1 MNTAEKQ
8 HIWKNFLNLYG
19 EQNLGRATR
28 LGVFEGENDYWL
40 ENGLPLIGLDIDTH
54 GEMPTI
60 EIMLENFTH
69 TIKNAQKLKMNFGLN
84 GSDDGL
90 DITDADGATTILRF
104 E

>member
-1 MNTAEKQ
+1 MNTAAKQ
-8 HIWKNFLNLYG
+8 HIWKNFLTFYG
-19 EQNLGRATR
+19 EQNSGRATR

-54 GEMPTI
+54 GEMPTV

-69 TIKNAQKLKMNFGLN
+69 TIKNAQKLKINFSRN

-90 DITDADGATTILRF
+90 DITDAEGRTT
-104 E
+104 